1 MSRAVQDLP
10 LEGLRVVEERAL
22 IAFVNGD
29 LKHNPWLINIHVRG
43 GRAEA
48 LRRAQPLW
56 ELSHITMDCEQVAL
70 TSCCLKSQ
78 TA

>member
-48 LRRAQPLW
+48 LRGAQPLW
-56 ELSHITMDCEQVAL
+56 E
-70 TSCCLKSQ
+70 
-78 TA
+78 

>member
-1 MSRAVQDLP
+1 MFSPGHAVHRLLVDWRHHEADGGHHRLVSRAVQDLP

-29 LKHNPWLINIHVRG
+29 LKHNRRLIYRHIRG

-48 LRRAQPLW
+48 LR
-56 ELSHITMDCEQVAL
+56 
-70 TSCCLKSQ
+70 
-78 TA
+78 

>member
-29 LKHNPWLINIHVRG
+29 LKHNRRLIYRHIRG

-48 LRRAQPLW
+48 LR
-56 ELSHITMDCEQVAL
+56 
-70 TSCCLKSQ
+70 
-78 TA
+78 